1 MRYITTSVH
10 RSGEFEELVQMLGAS
25 ENKAGEGKLF
35 KLLRDV
41 LTFAAVLGYR
51 EKQRKPFDPK
61 YGKEDIQ
68 ASVYQRNEATEIIYA
83 IALGDQKTTDI
94 LKPENERECIKIFEE
109 YANGGLNIING
120 WLEKYANIDPE
131 DAIMRGLKSVGLTP
145 ELKKD
150 GHDAIIEPDF

>member
-1 MRYITTSVH
+1 MRYITSSVY

-25 ENKAGEGKLF
+25 ENKAGEAKLF

-51 EKQRKPFDPK
+51 EKQRRPFNPK
-61 YGKEDIQ
+61 YGREDIQ

-94 LKPENERECIKIFEE
+94 LKPENERECIQIFEE

-131 DAIMRGLKSVGLTP
+131 DAIMRGLKSIGLTP
-145 ELKKD
+145 DEQKD
-150 GHDAIIEPDF
+150 GTDAIIEPDF